1 MMYNEIIIEETREEL
16 VQYPDRQWKH
26 IILHTILNKTL
37 LGYIPIHWHHALQ
50 FVYVI
55 NGELNITIADKSII
69 ICKGD
74 AIFINSNVVHEIT
87 EHIANTEYFCWN
99 IELPEIENYIEFDY
113 VTYIT
118 QNAAKLP
125 YIYLSSSD
133 PNQMILIQMIKN
145 AGEVYEKHQSYFKL
159 DITIKYYEALK
170 WLLNVL
176 EKQTVYIDYYF
187 DNRVKHLIDYIQKHF
202 DSKMTL
208 DTLSKQIYMSQ
219 SETIKLFK
227 QYAKKT
233 PFQYLLDVRL
243 EQSIRM
249 LYSLH
254 RYTITDVAI
263 NCGFSTTSYF
273 IQVFKN
279 KYGITPKKF
288 QKDSQLLNQ

>member
-1 MMYNEIIIEETREEL
+1 
-16 VQYPDRQWKH
+16 
-26 IILHTILNKTL
+26 
-37 LGYIPIHWHHALQ
+37 
-50 FVYVI
+50 
-55 NGELNITIADKSII
+55 
-69 ICKGD
+69 
-74 AIFINSNVVHEIT
+74 
-87 EHIANTEYFCWN
+87 
-99 IELPEIENYIEFDY
+99 
-113 VTYIT
+113 
-118 QNAAKLP
+118 
-125 YIYLSSSD
+125 
-133 PNQMILIQMIKN
+133 
-145 AGEVYEKHQSYFKL
+145 
-159 DITIKYYEALK
+159 
-170 WLLNVL
+170 
-176 EKQTVYIDYYF
+176 
-187 DNRVKHLIDYIQKHF
+187 
-202 DSKMTL
+202 MTL

-227 QYAKKT
+227 QYAKKN